1 MAHIIAIANQKGGV
15 GKTTS
20 AVNIS
25 SELAKIGRTV
35 LMIDFDPQGSATSG
49 IGASQA
55 EEGKDLFD
63 VFMGNITLESI
74 IQETAIKNLY
84 VAPASRDLVSLEIEV
99 GKKPGRELILKE
111 ELKDIR
117 YNYDYIVVDCPPSSG
132 LLTLNA
138 MGAAKYVLI
147 PLQTEYYALEGISAL
162 MNTIQFVQATYNPEL
177 EVLGVFSTMFD
188 SRTKLSFQVEDEA
201 KSFFGDKMFS
211 TRVPRNI
218 KLSEAPS
225 HGVPIGV
232 YDPSSVGAKSYKEVT
247 NEIVRRLEQSEQ
259 FDVPTDENNP
269 LSAAN
274 E

>member
-63 VFMGNITLESI
+63 VFIGNITLESI

>member
-1 MAHIIAIANQKGGV
+1 VSYVIAIANQKGGV

-25 SELAKIGRTV
+25 SELAKQGRSV
-35 LMIDFDPQGSATSG
+35 LLIDFDPQGSATSG
-49 IGASQA
+49 IGATLP

-63 VFMGNITLESI
+63 VFMGNLSLKDIL
-74 IQETAIKNLY
+74 QDTAIRGLT

-111 ELKDIR
+111 ELTDLVD
-117 YNYDYIVVDCPPSSG
+117 YYDYVIIDCPPSSG

-138 MGAAKYVLI
+138 LGASQYVLI

-162 MNTIQFVQATYNPEL
+162 MNTLQFVQATYNPNL
-177 EVLGVFSTMFD
+177 QILGVFSTMFD

-211 TRVPRNI
+211 SRVPRNV

-232 YDPSSVGAKSYKEVT
+232 YDPTSIGAKSYREVT
-247 NEIVRRLEQSEQ
+247 NEIIARLESNTTEHG
-259 FDVPTDENNP
+259 DDD
-269 LSAAN
+269 LSVAN
-274 E
+274 G